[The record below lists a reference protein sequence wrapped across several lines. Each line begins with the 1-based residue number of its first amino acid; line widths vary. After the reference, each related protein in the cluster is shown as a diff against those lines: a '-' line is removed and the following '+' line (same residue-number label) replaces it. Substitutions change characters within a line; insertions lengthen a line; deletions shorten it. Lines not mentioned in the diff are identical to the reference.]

1 MAYVFDKQEAA
12 SFKFQGKT
20 AAAYNGALTLN
31 GVSGSQQNAA
41 TVITGIQG
49 LLYIGNLIGQYDP
62 LDGIR
67 TVKENVDNDE

>member
-1 MAYVFDKQEAA
+1 MAYVFDKQESA

-20 AAAYNGALTLN
+20 AAAINGALTLN
-31 GVSGSQQNAA
+31 GISGSQQNAA

-49 LLYIGNLIGQYDP
+49 LLYIGNLIGKYDP

-67 TVKENVDNDE
+67 TVKEDVDNDE